1 MSSSPLGVVELY
13 DASRFADNDAFNTQE
28 WRDGPANSALHW
40 ADQRGQVLVN
50 TWALTSSGEG
60 GELDMRPPA
69 AVDTNVWTRIAV
81 FGPLSLSLRA
91 DGTPY
96 RLRARM
102 GGYSTTGASVDFRLT
117 ISDFGS
123 IDRFVYEAPTDG
135 VETYTGITGTSAAYL
150 TPGSGNHFLNIDA
163 RTADA
168 CLVTRATLD
177 DVSGSPVSVQVCEA
191 YAVVWGKTANVAAL
205 PVCAGLYLAEF
216 YPP

>member
-13 DASRFADNDAFNTQE
+13 DVSRFADNNAINTQE
-28 WRDGPANSALHW
+28 WRDGPANNALHW

-60 GELDMRPPA
+60 GDLDMRPPA
-69 AVDTNVWTRIAV
+69 AVDTNVWTRIAI
-81 FGPLSLSLRA
+81 FGPLSLSLKS

-96 RLRARM
+96 RIRSRM
-102 GGYSTTGASVDFRLT
+102 GGYSSTGASVDFRLT
-117 ISDFGS
+117 ISSFDS
-123 IDRFVYEAPTDG
+123 IERFVYDPPADG

-150 TPGSGNHFLNIDA
+150 TPDSGNNFINLDA
-163 RTADA
+163 ATADT
-168 CLVTRATLD
+168 CIVTRATLD
-177 DVSGSPVSVQVCEA
+177 DVSGSPRTVQVCEA
-191 YAVVWGKTANVAAL
+191 FATVWGKTANTAAL